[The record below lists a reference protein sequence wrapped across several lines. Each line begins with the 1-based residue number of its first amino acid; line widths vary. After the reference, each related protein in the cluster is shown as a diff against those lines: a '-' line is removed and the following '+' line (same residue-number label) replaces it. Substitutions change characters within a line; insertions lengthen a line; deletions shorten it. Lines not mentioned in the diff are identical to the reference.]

1 MSSRQGSWSVGSDA
15 NGIKPERERDPLGLD
30 RARPE
35 HEVGPMDGSGN
46 GAAGH
51 LGSLDSDDHE
61 GPHERWPSIRMS
73 TGSNAGGAAPPP
85 PNPDISRFAG
95 GTPSDSDA
103 SLHLNL

>member
-1 MSSRQGSWSVGSDA
+1 MGSDG
-15 NGIKPERERDPLGLD
+15 NGIRSEKERDPLGLD

-35 HEVGPMDGSGN
+35 NEVGPMDGSAD

-51 LGSLDSDDHE
+51 PGLMDSDDHHDD

-73 TGSNAGGAAPPP
+73 TGSNAGAAAPPP
-85 PNPDISRFAG
+85 PMNPDTSRFAG

-103 SLHLNL
+103 SLHLSL